1 MIGLFGVFLYPL
13 STSLTK
19 QTQTTA
25 SSTRYRELLD
35 VLQHQQSSKD

>member
-1 MIGLFGVFLYPL
+1 MIELFGVFLYSLP
-13 STSLTK
+13 TSLPK
-19 QTQTTA
+19 QTQTAA